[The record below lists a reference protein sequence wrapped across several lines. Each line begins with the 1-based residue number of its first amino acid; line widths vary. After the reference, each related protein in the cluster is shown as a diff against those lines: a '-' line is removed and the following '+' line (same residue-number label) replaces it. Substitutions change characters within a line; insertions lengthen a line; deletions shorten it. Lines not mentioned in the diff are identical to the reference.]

1 MGLITK
7 TNQEYYQD
15 KSVYGDYQFTSL
27 DDIITQFQIA
37 YVGEGKIISKIKRS
51 DVAFHAMRGLQE
63 FSFDTFK
70 SIKAQEIILPPTL
83 KMILPQDY
91 VNYTGIYCVDSSG
104 VKKPIYET
112 KHTSNPF
119 QILQEPDG
127 DYLFSEDSELISD
140 NLFEDPSGLLASE
153 WLRTPLTTSLSA
165 DPLDQGEGGFSN
177 NLLKI
182 HGGGFKLG
190 VDNTRQVLRF
200 QHTSQYVPA
209 GGGPNSLMVEGR
221 VLSAWHAIDTTGI
234 NSLIVSA
241 VVNTFK
247 NESTVTYKDP
257 TVPANLGD
265 ASASSG
271 GAGHSEEVPDGEVV
285 IGIQTQPGDVSSR
298 TVGPAYVSQ
307 KNHPLYNP
315 DFFSKNNDKPD
326 LGYMEWGT
334 AEAGTDTFKEI
345 EVNVSMH
352 DKVYFITNSFV
363 KVTTRE
369 DHGARSLWSQGIP
382 AVFPIQ
388 YVFENIVDDVSVKN
402 VVPPSTLA
410 NANIKTKDSDTW
422 EKYKGKDQNVNTNYY
437 NDDLNLK
444 LNEGRRYG
452 LSPEHFQNNGSFYI
466 DNLKGYINFSSNFS
480 GKNVILDYI
489 SDSLGTDGE
498 MQVHKF
504 AEDALYKSILCDIMS
519 TRLNVPE
526 YAIRRYKKD
535 KSSSRRT
542 AKLRLSSIKLQ
553 EITQILR
560 GKSKQIKH

>member
-15 KSVYGDYQFTSL
+15 KSAYGDYQFTSL
-27 DDIITQFQIA
+27 DDVINYFQVA
-37 YVGEGKIISKIKRS
+37 YVGEGKIIPKIKRA
-51 DVAFHAMRGLQE
+51 DVAFHAQRAMQE
-63 FSFDTFK
+63 LSFDTFK
-70 SIKAQEIILPPTL
+70 STKSQEIILPPSL

-91 VNYTGIYCVDSSG
+91 VNYTGVYCVDDSG
-104 VKKPIYET
+104 IKKPLYPT
-112 KHTSNPF
+112 RHTSNPF

-140 NLFEDPSGLLASE
+140 NLFEDPSGLLSAE
-153 WLRTPLTTSLSA
+153 WLRTPISAPLGA
-165 DPLDQGEGGFSN
+165 DPLDQSDGGFTG

-200 QHTSQYVPA
+200 HHTSQYVPA
-209 GGGPNSLMVEGR
+209 GGGPNSVMVEGR

-234 NSLIVSA
+234 NSLAVSA
-241 VVNTFK
+241 VVNAFK
-247 NESTVTYKDP
+247 NTSTV
-257 TVPANLGD
+257 VFGD
-265 ASASSG
+265 ADHV
-271 GAGHSEEVPDGEVV
+271 AGVNHSEDVPDGEVV

-307 KNHPLYNP
+307 KNHHLYNP
-315 DFFSKNNDKPD
+315 NFFSRNNDKPD

-334 AEAGTDTFKEI
+334 AEAGTDTYKEI
-345 EVNVSMH
+345 EVNISNH

-369 DHGARSLWSQGIP
+369 DHGVRSVWSQGNP

-422 EKYKGKDQNVNTNYY
+422 EKYKGKNVN
-437 NDDLNLK
+437 NDTYEYDENIN

-452 LSPEHFQNNGSFYI
+452 MSPEHAQSNGSFYI
-466 DNLKGYINFSSNFS
+466 DNLKGYINFSSNIS

>member
-15 KSVYGDYQFTSL
+15 KSAYGDYQFTSL

-37 YVGEGKIISKIKRS
+37 YIGEGKIIPKANRS
-51 DVAFHAMRGLQE
+51 DIAFHAQRAMQE
-63 FSFDTFK
+63 LSFDTFK
-70 SIKAQEIILPPTL
+70 STKSQEIILPPSL
-83 KMILPQDY
+83 KMIIPQDY
-91 VNYTGIYCVDSSG
+91 VNYTGVYCVDNSG
-104 VKKPIYET
+104 IKKLLYPT
-112 KHTSNPF
+112 RHTSNPF

-153 WLRTPLTTSLSA
+153 WLRTPLNTSLSA
-165 DPLDQGEGGFSN
+165 DPSDQSDGGFTN
-177 NLLKI
+177 NVLKI

-190 VDNTRQVLRF
+190 IDNTRQVLRF
-200 QHTSQYVPA
+200 HHTSQYVPA

-221 VLSAWHAIDTTGI
+221 VLSVWHAIDTTGI

-241 VVNTFK
+241 VVNAFK
-247 NESTVTYKDP
+247 NESTTTYGDP
-257 TVPANLGD
+257 TTLGNL
-265 ASASSG
+265 SNTSLSSG
-271 GAGHSEEVPDGEVV
+271 GAGHSDQVPDGEVV
-285 IGIQTQPGDVSSR
+285 IGIQTQPGDVNSR

-307 KNHPLYNP
+307 KNNPLYNP
-315 DFFSKNNDKPD
+315 TFFSRNNDKPD

-334 AEAGTDTFKEI
+334 AEAGTDTYKEI

-369 DHGARSLWSQGIP
+369 DHGARSVWGGPGVP

-402 VVPPSTLA
+402 VVPPSTLG

-422 EKYKGKDQNVNTNYY
+422 EKYKGKNVNSDTYEYDENI
-437 NDDLNLK
+437 N

-452 LSPEHFQNNGSFYI
+452 ISPEHAQNNGSFYI
-466 DNLKGYINFSSNFS
+466 DNLKGYINFSSNIS

-489 SDSLGTDGE
+489 SDSIGTDGE

-542 AKLRLSSIKLQ
+542 AKLRLSNIKLE
-553 EITQILR
+553 EITQIFR
-560 GKSKQIKH
+560 GKSKHIKH